1 MKEAHTQEYQE
12 LEAKYE
18 AIRKRLTEQLDNLQ
32 ERNTEMELSLKA
44 QVEDAV
50 TEAQTLRDQLS
61 TSEEVKTKALDQ
73 VRLLETQKA
82 RMLEEGEDRAKL
94 RYTELE
100 REIEEKTVEFEDTLR
115 EMQQKSEEQLA

>member
-50 TEAQTLRDQLS
+50 TEAQNLRDQLS

>member
-50 TEAQTLRDQLS
+50 TEAQNLRDQLS

-115 EMQQKSEEQLA
+115 EMQQKSEE

>member
-1 MKEAHTQEYQE
+1 
-12 LEAKYE
+12 
-18 AIRKRLTEQLDNLQ
+18 
-32 ERNTEMELSLKA
+32 MELSLKA